1 MPNRN
6 GIVHESI
13 IDKLRF
19 NLPSIMES
27 QFDDFLCIA
36 DECLMAGFCNNGN
49 QKGERP
55 DLILVYGEELT
66 LIEVGTINNCKWIGL
81 ENKLIHISH
90 NKAVGLINGTPTEDT
105 LKVLSA
111 IRNLLQVY

>member
-6 GIVHESI
+6 GIVHEEI

-19 NLPSIMES
+19 NLPSLMES
-27 QFDDFLCIA
+27 QFDNFLCIA
-36 DECLMAGFCNNGN
+36 DEGLMAGFCNNGN

-55 DLILVYGEELT
+55 DLILLYGEELI
-66 LIEVGTINNCKWIGL
+66 LIEVGTINKCKWTDL

-90 NKAVGLINGTPTEDT
+90 NKAVGLINGKPTEDT
-105 LKVLSA
+105 FKILSA
-111 IRNLLQVY
+111 IRNLLEVY